1 MSRKFIIRLEAEN
14 DIDSAFNWYE
24 KQHTGLGREFALE
37 LSSSM
42 DRIIETPRLY
52 TELYRGIRRALIK
65 RFPYGIYYFLNEKDI
80 IVFAILHLGM
90 NPTKWK
96 DRA

>member
-1 MSRKFIIRLEAEN
+1 MSRKFIIRTEAES
-14 DIDSAFNWYE
+14 DIGSAFNWYE
-24 KQHTGLGREFALE
+24 EQRAGLGREFALE

-42 DRIIETPRLY
+42 DRIIETPHLY

-80 IVFAILHLGM
+80 IVFAILHLAM
-90 NPTKWK
+90 NPVKWK
-96 DRA
+96 ERT